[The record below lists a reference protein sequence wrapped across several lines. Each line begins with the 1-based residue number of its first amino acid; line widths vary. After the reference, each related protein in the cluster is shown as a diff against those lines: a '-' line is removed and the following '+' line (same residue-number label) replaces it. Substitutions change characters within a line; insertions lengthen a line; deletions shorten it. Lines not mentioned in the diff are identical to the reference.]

1 MSWKIQSAVRRAV
14 LMAVL
19 SVVLVAPVMVVHAQ
33 DAQEP
38 SPTPA
43 PTPTPEPTP
52 IPATEIPDRAAAIG
66 PLLRDAVAST
76 DISEEIQKIAQDFE
90 NEQEHLVELT
100 EETQR
105 RLEAEGPASIIEE
118 AQNAWL
124 RSAGNLEGWLST
136 LKAHSTT
143 IAGQRQRL
151 DEERQLWE
159 LTMESAD
166 EVELPEALRQ
176 QVEDT
181 LEAVDRA
188 EAAVRTNRDDALTL
202 QSAVAREKAAVD
214 EMLAAQKDE
223 IARRRRSIIGLDS
236 PPLWSTFAA
245 PGLDGG
251 PSEQMT
257 TMWKKNSESIQVYVV
272 DQADGLM
279 RQGLFLVLLSITLIA
294 LRRRAA
300 LWVQQ
305 DRSLQPTVEVL
316 NRPLA
321 AAFIVTM
328 LLGGVFHPRAPG
340 AWIDLM
346 GLCILLALLRL
357 LPGMLPTSMRSGAYL
372 LALVYFLEKVTHLAP
387 DGNLVNRLALFAL
400 SIAGAVSC
408 HWLYSKVRGGDA
420 KISDGWM
427 RTVVFG
433 ARLAFLAFVAGTLA
447 NLIGAVGFAMLIV
460 MGTLAGVYAAVLF
473 WVGMKLLQAIVRVA
487 LLTRTARNLAI
498 VRLHADTVRKNL
510 FRVIRVLV
518 IIGWAAMTLRG
529 FGALD
534 ETLDGLRKAV
544 ESQISIGDFSVS
556 PGDILIFIV
565 VVWLA
570 FKISQLLRFV
580 LEADV
585 MPHMDLPRG
594 VPGAITR
601 VTHYAIVV
609 VGVMIGASAAGL
621 DFSRIN
627 LIVGALGVGIG
638 FGLQTV
644 VNNFVSGLIL
654 LFERPIRVGDKVQ
667 LAELFGTVKNIGMRA
682 SIVRTFQGAE
692 VIVPN
697 ANLISAEVINW
708 TLSDERRRMDLPV
721 GVAYGTDPQV
731 VIDILV
737 GVANDHSEVLSDPAP
752 AALFLGFGDSSIDFQ
767 LRAWTRTNYVQVSS
781 DLLVGVNHALVDA
794 GIEIPFPQRDLHLR
808 SVDPIAAEAL
818 PGRARDDG
826 K

>member
-1 MSWKIQSAVRRAV
+1 
-14 LMAVL
+14 MAVL

-781 DLLVGVNHALVDA
+781 DLLVAMNAALAEA

-808 SVDPIAAEAL
+808 SVDGDAADRLSARVSKKRDNAL
-818 PGRARDDG
+818 E
-826 K
+826 